1 MDDISNSEQDE
12 TVDSLTFFR
21 NQRHELGAITQAV
34 VTSPAHRDGVST
46 LVLRDEN
53 GRRMLLSDCA
63 VGSPD
68 SSRQTAM
75 QVLVEAGFAANIA
88 DVVLTHAVVRLG
100 RSCDGT
106 TWLER
111 ATNPCVGPPT
121 NRDAARVT
129 RAMGRVR
136 R

>member
-1 MDDISNSEQDE
+1 MDDISNSGQGVN
-12 TVDSLTFFR
+12 VDSLTFFR
-21 NQRHELGAITQAV
+21 NQRHQFGAITQAV
-34 VTSPAHRDGVST
+34 VTFPSPRGGVST

-53 GRRMLLSDCA
+53 GRRMLLSDCV

-75 QVLVEAGFAANIA
+75 QVLVEAGFAANIVE
-88 DVVLTHAVVRLG
+88 VVLTHAVVRLG

-111 ATNPCVGPPT
+111 AMNPCTGPPA
-121 NRDAARVT
+121 NRGASRVT
-129 RAMGRVR
+129 SATGRVAR
-136 R
+136 